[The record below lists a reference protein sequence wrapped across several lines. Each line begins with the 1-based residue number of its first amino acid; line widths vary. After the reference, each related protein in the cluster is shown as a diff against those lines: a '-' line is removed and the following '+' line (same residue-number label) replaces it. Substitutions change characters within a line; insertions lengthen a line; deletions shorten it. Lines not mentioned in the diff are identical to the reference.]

1 MDFKNVIAELIHKE
15 TGLSKDKILEIIEV
29 PPDHK
34 MGDYAFPCFILSKEL
49 KKSPQTIA
57 LELKDKINLINIKEE
72 HKHFEHIKNDGPY
85 INFFINKQTYT
96 KKVLQDTASGK
107 LLDFKNKDKRIMI
120 EFGQPNT
127 HKEFH
132 VGHLRTHFLGSS
144 LAKIYAKLNYDVVSA
159 NYPGDMG
166 THIAK
171 ALWCYMKFHKKDT
184 LPENKG
190 LYLGKIYVEAAK
202 LLEDENESYKKEV
215 SEVLQKLE
223 ARDSEIIQLWKET
236 RKWSLDQFQHIYDE
250 LNIKYDVWFYES
262 EVETEGK
269 KIAYEILEKGIAK
282 KDQGAVLV
290 DLNEYGL
297 DVFLLIK
304 RDGTSLYAAKD
315 LALAKRKFKEFHIDK
330 SIYVVDVRQSM
341 YFKQLFKT
349 LELMGFKE
357 DMVHVPYEIVAT
369 KNGPIA
375 SRTGNAISYEDLNV
389 QVTTFLE
396 RETQKRHMDW
406 SFRKIQE
413 NSKKLMI
420 AALKFGMLKYDNTS
434 TILFDMDEWVKT
446 EGETGTYIEYTHAR
460 INSIF
465 KKFNNQSTIDIKA
478 LNPDTNL
485 LTEDKEYGLCK
496 LIAKFPEV
504 IEESA
509 KYYKPSTVAR
519 YLLDVCQK
527 FNEYYHSTPVLVDDE
542 ALRNARLYLI
552 YNIQKVIKE
561 GLNLLGID
569 EVDEM

>member
-1 MDFKNVIAELIHKE
+1 MIAELLHKE
-15 TGLSKDKILEIIEV
+15 TGQEKDEILGIIEV
-29 PPDHK
+29 PPDKK
-34 MGDYAFPCFILSKEL
+34 MGDYAVPCFMLAKRL
-49 KKSPQTIA
+49 KKSPQNIA
-57 LELKDKINLINIKEE
+57 DELQEKLSKINLKED
-72 HKHFEHIKNDGPY
+72 HKHFERIKNEGPY
-85 INFFINKQTYT
+85 LNFFINKELFI
-96 KKVLQDTASGK
+96 KKTLMDTVSGK
-107 LLDFKNKDKRIMI
+107 LLGFKKKDKRIMI

-144 LAKIYAKLNYDVVSA
+144 LAKIYARLNYDVVSA

-171 ALWCYMKFHKKDT
+171 ALWCYTKFHKKET

-190 LYLGKIYVEAAK
+190 RYLGKIYVEAAK
-202 LLEDENESYKKEV
+202 LLEDENEAYKKEV
-215 SEVLQKLE
+215 SEILKKLE
-223 ARDSEIIQLWKET
+223 NNDPEIMKLWKET
-236 RKWSLDQFQHIYDE
+236 RRWSLEQFQKIYDE

-262 EVETEGK
+262 EVEGEGK
-269 KIAYEILEKGIAK
+269 KIAYDILEQGIAK

-290 DLNEYGL
+290 DLTEYGL

-304 RDGTSLYAAKD
+304 SDGTSLYAAKD
-315 LALAKRKFKEFHIDK
+315 LALAKRKFKEYHIDK
-330 SIYVVDVRQSM
+330 SVYVVDVRQSM
-341 YFKQLFKT
+341 YFKQVFKT
-349 LELMGFKE
+349 LELMGFHE

-375 SRTGNAISYEDLNV
+375 SRTGNAVSYEDLSV

-434 TILFDMDEWVKT
+434 TILFDMDEWIKT
-446 EGETGTYIEYTHAR
+446 EGETGTYIEYTYAR

-465 KKFNNQSTIDIKA
+465 KKNNIKPDDNMIKDLDPDIG
-478 LNPDTNL
+478 L
-485 LTEDKEYGLCK
+485 LTDDKEYELCRT
-496 LIAKFPEV
+496 IAKFPEV
-504 IEESA
+504 IDDA
-509 KYYKPSTVAR
+509 GRYYKPSTIAR
-519 YLLDVCQK
+519 YVLDLCQK
-527 FNEYYHSTPVLVDDE
+527 FNEYYHAVPVLVED
-542 ALRNARLYLI
+542 AKLRDARIYLI
-552 YNIQKVIKE
+552 YCVQNIIKE